1 VAVQLPSFSI
11 IFARVL
17 HMQSAMESLRVD
29 FALTEIQH
37 LRNNLGKNLGV
48 DVNINLNV

>member
-17 HMQSAMESLRVD
+17 HMQSATESLRVD
-29 FALTEIQH
+29 IALTEIEH
-37 LRNNLGKNLGV
+37 LRNNLGV